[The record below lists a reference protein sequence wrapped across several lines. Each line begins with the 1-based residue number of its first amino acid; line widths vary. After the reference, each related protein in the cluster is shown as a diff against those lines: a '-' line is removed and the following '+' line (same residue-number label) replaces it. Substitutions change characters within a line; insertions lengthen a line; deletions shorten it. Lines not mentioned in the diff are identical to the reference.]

1 MSGSQVSQPAVS
13 ITIAN
18 ADATVQNTDQRVL
31 IVGQQTAA
39 ASALDGALT
48 INISSSGAPED
59 ALFGQDSQL
68 AAMIRAF
75 KKVNKV
81 VRIDAIGLDDDG
93 SGVPRV
99 VDFTV
104 LGTATAA
111 GSVTVVAGSEKNHKF
126 VVAVAVGDTATVVG
140 GNITTA
146 VNADLDVPFTAS
158 NTAGAVTRT
167 AVNDGTVANDLGV
180 EAIVAAV
187 GLTLS
192 VQVVETTAGATDPT
206 LTGVLDVATLRY
218 QGVVWPYE
226 DTTVVAAYLLPRRNP
241 TNDILDGVSFTTIQD
256 THSNALVTLNALN
269 NQDLVHFVDKQE
281 SIVPVAGLEGYLGP
295 AQNEASYVKSSI
307 FAAIRS
313 LRLTQDESIASL
325 VTSGASLDQFGGPAL
340 ASLPYFNTPL
350 EDLPLIPAGRGWTV
364 LEIEQ
369 LFDAGGAVMGVNTAG
384 NTAITGEVVTTYK
397 TDAAS
402 NPDPTFQLLNY
413 VDTQSRIRDYRW
425 NNLKARFAQSRLTE
439 GSVSRGRDM
448 ANSVVIRAF
457 VEKLYQDLAGPGF
470 VLVQDGAAAIA
481 FYKDNLTII
490 LDLSTGKVTITDLT
504 PIVTQLRQII
514 MTMKITFSV
523 TV

>member
-1 MSGSQVSQPAVS
+1 MSGSQISQPAVT

-31 IVGQQTAA
+31 LVGQQTAA
-39 ASALDGALT
+39 ASAADGALT
-48 INISSSGAPED
+48 TNISSSGAPED
-59 ALFGQDSQL
+59 ALYGQDSQL

-99 VDFTV
+99 VDFTL

-126 VVAVAVGDTATVVG
+126 EVAVAVGDTATVVG
-140 GNITTA
+140 ANITTA
-146 VNADLDVPFTAS
+146 VNADLDVPFTCSDAV
-158 NTAGAVTRT
+158 GAVTLT

-180 EAIVAAV
+180 EVITDAA
-187 GLTLS
+187 GITIS
-192 VQVVETTAGATDPT
+192 VQVVETTAGATDPS

-256 THSNALVTLNALN
+256 THANALTTLNALN

-281 SIVPVAGLEGYLGP
+281 SIVVGTIEGYLGP

-307 FAAIRS
+307 FAAIRAI
-313 LRLTQDESIASL
+313 RLTQDESIASV
-325 VTSGASLDQFGGPAL
+325 VTTGASLDQFGGPAL

-350 EDLPLIPAGRGWTV
+350 DDLPLIPAARGWTV
-364 LEIEQ
+364 SEIEQ
-369 LFDAGGAVMGVNTAG
+369 LFDAGGSVMGVNTAG

-402 NPDPTFQLLNY
+402 NPDPTFQFLNY
-413 VDTQSRIRDYRW
+413 VDTESQIREYRW
-425 NNLKARFAQSRLTE
+425 NNLKSRFAQSRLTE

-448 ANSVVIRAF
+448 ANSVVIRAY
-457 VEKLYQDLAGPGF
+457 VEKLYQDLAGPDF
-470 VLVQDGAAAIA
+470 VLVQDGADAIA
-481 FYKDNLTII
+481 FYKENLTID

-523 TV
+523 TA